1 MEYKLIAFDMDG
13 TLLNSNKQ
21 ISKKTQESITRAVE
35 HNKIVILNTGRNP
48 AELEEFYD
56 ILPGVRYLN
65 CISGALV
72 YDLKEKKTLYQK
84 YFDEDVMKQ
93 LLEIAVQEDNFI
105 HFLTEKSFVQKGK
118 VEKMKDYHMEIYQEM
133 YERVTIQK
141 ENLVDYYLKN
151 PFPIYKLNL
160 YHQSPESRERTYK
173 RIQEA
178 RLDVEMALAEETSLE
193 ITCKNINKGNGL
205 KHLCQVLNLPIEQTI
220 VVGDAGNDV
229 EALKVAGLAVVM
241 DNAIGEIKQYGDV
254 VVSDCDHDGCVE
266 AIENYLLK
274 E

>member
-21 ISKKTQESITRAVE
+21 ISKKTQEAIARTVA

-72 YDLKEKKTLYQK
+72 YDLKEKKALYQK
-84 YFDEDVMKQ
+84 SFDEDILKK
-93 LLEIAVQEDNFI
+93 LLEIAVKEDNFI

-118 VEKMKDYHMEIYQEM
+118 VERMKEYHMGIYQEM

-141 ENLVDYYLKN
+141 DNLVKFYLDN
-151 PFPIYKLNL
+151 PFPVYKLNL
-160 YHQSPESRERTYK
+160 YHQTPESRERTYK

-178 RLDVEMALAEETSLE
+178 HLDVEMALAEETSLE

-241 DNAIGEIKQYGDV
+241 DNAIDEIKQYGDV
-254 VVSDCDHDGCVE
+254 IVSDCDHDGCKE
-266 AIENYLLK
+266 AIEKYLLK